1 MYEEAAKYSSLVT
14 RNEAKFDEKNPGYIV
29 RTKLVHS
36 VSEAT
41 LRLQQ
46 QVDLLSDQLLHQAKL
61 INRLQESKDDLIQ
74 MNFLLSNEI
83 SRAKMQ
89 LLDKGSVEKYMSHL
103 IEAQRRMLQ
112 LDRQDSERD
121 ILSPIENK
129 VSFKEVSSLSKIE
142 RKTRSKRRGSR
153 S

>member
-14 RNEAKFDEKNPGYIV
+14 RNEAKLDDKNPGYIV

-89 LLDKGSVEKYMSHL
+89 FLDKGSAEKYMSHL

-121 ILSPIENK
+121 VLSPIENK

-142 RKTRSKRRGSR
+142 RKTHSKRRGSR